1 MKNKKQMEDML
12 ARQQAPSPDPAL
24 KEKILA
30 RAATEMPAP
39 AVQGVKRT
47 APLIRH
53 KPILAIAMIALLICA
68 CSLGA
73 AGLYFEEY
81 ESVYIDTNPSVE
93 LVLNRFERIHK
104 VIYHNEDA
112 RKAFADVELKGLR
125 AEDGMGAIIDALST
139 QGYVTEDAE
148 ICISTSSKKNANTQ
162 KLLEKMTEKAQKQA
176 KSNGCSVNISS
187 EKLSKQEIEQAK
199 EQGISPAKLKRIQAI
214 RALDPSY
221 TEEQLAEMDINTL
234 TKLYKELSRAQK
246 HENGKDK

>member
-1 MKNKKQMEDML
+1 MKSKKQTEEL
-12 ARQQAPSPDPAL
+12 LTRQQAPLPDPAL

-30 RAATEMPAP
+30 RAAAEMPQP
-39 AVQGVKRT
+39 STQEIKRT
-47 APLIRH
+47 APHTRH
-53 KPILAIAMIALLICA
+53 KPILAVAMIALLICA

-104 VIYHNEDA
+104 IVYHNEDA
-112 RKAFADVELKGLR
+112 RKAFANVELKGLR
-125 AEDGMGAIIDALST
+125 AEDGMGAVIDALST
-139 QGYVTEDAE
+139 QGYVTEDTE
-148 ICISTSSKKNANTQ
+148 ICISTSSKKNADTQ

-176 KSNGCSVNISS
+176 KNNGYTVNISN

-234 TKLYKELSRAQK
+234 TKLYKDLSREQK
-246 HENGKDK
+246 RGNGKDE